1 MDSKRFNDILENTIN
16 DCCRTLGFKAGEYA
30 TEDRL
35 HNFKVAAK
43 LQNCTPLTALAGMMA
58 KHTVSVYD
66 LIQKH
71 EQGLPVSEAM
81 WGEKIGDSINYLL
94 LLTALVQEALDGET
108 ESASCGATP
117 EADIKGLTEYMKE
130 ETARLDKWSK
140 DINGRDSKDSYSA
153 GYNHGKCAGAQELA
167 RTVSLY
173 LSGGKE

>member
-1 MDSKRFNDILENTIN
+1 MDSKRFNDILENTLN

-94 LLTALVQEALDGET
+94 LLTALVQEELDEAIYTTGEEVAEG
-108 ESASCGATP
+108 ES
-117 EADIKGLTEYMKE
+117 L
-130 ETARLDKWSK
+130 
-140 DINGRDSKDSYSA
+140 
-153 GYNHGKCAGAQELA
+153 
-167 RTVSLY
+167 
-173 LSGGKE
+173 